1 MCSSDLKAFQDFVC
15 TFVNAAPNK
24 KLLGYDIVHQWMD
37 VAPPAALSIVM
48 CGAVMVFGAWLPA
61 MSVWLKLGLQIVCG
75 AAVYIVLA
83 AAFRLESFCFL
94 AGMVKE
100 RLKTSNT
107 EEN

>member
-1 MCSSDLKAFQDFVC
+1 MDGCGTAS
-15 TFVNAAPNK
+15 
-24 KLLGYDIVHQWMD
+24 GIVHRD
-37 VAPPAALSIVM
+37 VR
-48 CGAVMVFGAWLPA
+48 AVMVFGAWLPA

-83 AAFRLESFCFL
+83 AAFRLEKLLFSG
-94 AGMVKE
+94 GMVKE